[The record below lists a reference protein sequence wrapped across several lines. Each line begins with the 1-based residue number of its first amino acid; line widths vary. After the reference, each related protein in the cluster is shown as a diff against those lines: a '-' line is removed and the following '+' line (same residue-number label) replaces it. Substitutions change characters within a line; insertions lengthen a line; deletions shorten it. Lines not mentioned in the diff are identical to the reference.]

1 MSLIRTLWSQGVGR
15 ETILPY
21 DIVLFNYSRGLVSF
35 LKVWLDRCPGDFND
49 YPRYDNLT
57 QLKTFA
63 HKKFRDSSKEVVA
76 VCDQMKKKFISFRI
90 SLSSDLDIG
99 E

>member
-1 MSLIRTLWSQGVGR
+1 MAFVIM
-15 ETILPY
+15 IFY
-21 DIVLFNYSRGLVSF
+21 IVVFNCFRGLVSF
-35 LKVWLDRCPGDFND
+35 LKVWLDRCPGDFNNH
-49 YPRYDNLT
+49 PRYDNLT

-63 HKKFRDSSKEVVA
+63 HKKFRDGSKEVVA
-76 VCDQMKKKFISFRI
+76 ICDQMKKKFLSLRI